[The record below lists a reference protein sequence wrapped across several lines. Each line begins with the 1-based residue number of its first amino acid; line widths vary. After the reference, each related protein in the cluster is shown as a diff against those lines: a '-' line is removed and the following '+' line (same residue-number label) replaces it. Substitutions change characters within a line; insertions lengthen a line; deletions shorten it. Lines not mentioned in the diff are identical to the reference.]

1 MDHVESAS
9 YDLVT
14 TGGYVCDPEGLV
26 GSSLILAELVGR
38 GAGPFNSRQLSE
50 AFDDSGIRHGE
61 GVGADRMGFSG
72 SLVADKLPR
81 ALELVAHMVQR
92 PHLPEEEIE
101 AIQSVLLQD
110 LSSLSDNPAR
120 RAMIEL
126 SHRYYP
132 APYNRSSLG
141 DAQGIVGTDIAALRA
156 LQQHYCS
163 PQGAILSI
171 AGKVNAQQVLT
182 DVERLFSE
190 WSGAPLE
197 LPRFGEISAPGYHH
211 VEFDSAQMQVV
222 MALPSVKFAEE
233 FYYSGKIA
241 VSILGAS
248 MFGRLFMELREKR
261 GLCYSVYARHGANTH
276 YGTVS
281 AYVGTT
287 PERAQESLDML
298 LSEFG
303 RLAGTVTDDE
313 VQRAKTNLKSA
324 LVMGEESPASRASS
338 NGSDWWLIKRIRP
351 LQEINAAIDAVSV
364 DSVNSFLK
372 TYPFRSA
379 TILTLGRAPLVIPAG
394 LFGEG
399 A

>member
-1 MDHVESAS
+1 
-9 YDLVT
+9 
-14 TGGYVCDPEGLV
+14 
-26 GSSLILAELVGR
+26 
-38 GAGPFNSRQLSE
+38 
-50 AFDDSGIRHGE
+50 
-61 GVGADRMGFSG
+61 
-72 SLVADKLPR
+72 
-81 ALELVAHMVQR
+81 
-92 PHLPEEEIE
+92 
-101 AIQSVLLQD
+101 
-110 LSSLSDNPAR
+110 
-120 RAMIEL
+120 
-126 SHRYYP
+126 
-132 APYNRSSLG
+132 
-141 DAQGIVGTDIAALRA
+141 
-156 LQQHYCS
+156 
-163 PQGAILSI
+163 
-171 AGKVNAQQVLT
+171 
-182 DVERLFSE
+182 
-190 WSGAPLE
+190 
-197 LPRFGEISAPGYHH
+197 
-211 VEFDSAQMQVV
+211 